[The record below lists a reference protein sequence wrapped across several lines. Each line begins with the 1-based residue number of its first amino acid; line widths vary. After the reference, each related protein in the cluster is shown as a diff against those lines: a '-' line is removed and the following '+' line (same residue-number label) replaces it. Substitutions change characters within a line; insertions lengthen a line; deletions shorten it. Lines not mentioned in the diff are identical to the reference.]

1 MSNPPAK
8 FDRLPL
14 NAIPTA
20 TPAEANKAMNELVS
34 IPKTLIMIITK
45 VKFRVI
51 LTKLLVKVANE
62 ASTCRFVSMFIT
74 KRFNF
79 FTIQR
84 PMKNTRSATS
94 NLEPNETLRSISLLT
109 NVSKDIVDKEFSII
123 NWFFYLS
130 LTIEIFYFSSFRV
143 SFIDILKYT
152 ESLGRIKLRSKV
164 IIFIFFYKNYNRK
177 RLYSTFIFNVSL
189 NNCIFVT
196 CEKLIVRI
204 LWA

>member
-1 MSNPPAK
+1 
-8 FDRLPL
+8 
-14 NAIPTA
+14 
-20 TPAEANKAMNELVS
+20 MNELVS

-123 NWFFYLS
+123 N
-130 LTIEIFYFSSFRV
+130 
-143 SFIDILKYT
+143 
-152 ESLGRIKLRSKV
+152 
-164 IIFIFFYKNYNRK
+164 
-177 RLYSTFIFNVSL
+177 
-189 NNCIFVT
+189 
-196 CEKLIVRI
+196 
-204 LWA
+204 

>member
-1 MSNPPAK
+1 M
-8 FDRLPL
+8 F
-14 NAIPTA
+14 
-20 TPAEANKAMNELVS
+20 
-34 IPKTLIMIITK
+34 
-45 VKFRVI
+45 
-51 LTKLLVKVANE
+51 LT
-62 ASTCRFVSMFIT
+62 I
-74 KRFNF
+74 RFNF
-79 FTIQR
+79 FKIQR
-84 PMKNTRSATS
+84 PMLYTRSATS

-130 LTIEIFYFSSFRV
+130 LTIEIFYFSTIRV

-164 IIFIFFYKNYNRK
+164 IIFIFFYKNNNRK